1 MNIHGS
7 FTSDSHGFLQ
17 GAPDQWVEELLPFV
31 LEHGISTFILA
42 TDDPHAIQRWG
53 GEVAPALRQTVER
66 ERRKA
71 GTPSGNHLDYLD
83 RL

>member
-1 MNIHGS
+1 
-7 FTSDSHGFLQ
+7 
-17 GAPDQWVEELLPFV
+17 V

-66 ERRKA
+66 ERREA